1 MNSTVR
7 DTTTFNN
14 ITIVT
19 DETQVNVT
27 QPLTSVIEVATGPQ
41 GPKGDAGPQ
50 GPVGPAGQGIF
61 TFVSDNV
68 YSTTSSI
75 QITGSLTISSSGT
88 FTNIGPAVF
97 TGSISI
103 LGDNSQNLFI
113 IRNQNNI
120 PVLTV
125 SQSGVIILAT
135 QSYELT
141 GPAPNGGMY
150 FTSASF
156 FVGLE

>member
-14 ITIVT
+14 ITVVT
-19 DETQVNVT
+19 DETQVSVT
-27 QPLTSVIEVATGPQ
+27 QPLTSIVEVATGPQ

-61 TFVSDNV
+61 TFISGNV
-68 YSTTSSI
+68 WATTSSLE
-75 QITGSLTISSSGT
+75 ITGSLTISGSGT

-97 TGSISI
+97 TGSISV

-113 IRNQNNI
+113 IRNQSNVPI
-120 PVLTV
+120 LTV
-125 SQSGVIILAT
+125 SQSGIVILAT

-141 GPAPNGGMY
+141 GLAPNGGMY